1 MELKTQV
8 ITSSLG
14 GQYNSFTKEWNLEYI
29 TAIGMTSLY
38 EGYIIKIY
46 DEQNR
51 ILWDAQAHDMSL
63 CKLIMEDISG
73 RMRIKYPQLD
83 GEFISSEHKLL
94 KGDKVIGYIS
104 ISYFRFLNSLNTI
117 LITIGVVAI
126 ALSIIV
132 GYFLAKR
139 ISSPILN
146 TVEAAKQISDG
157 NYEVR
162 LKEHTNTKEL
172 DMLTDSI
179 NHLAGSLF
187 DLERLR
193 KQLTADVAHELRTPI
208 SILQSHIEAILEGVW
223 EPTSDRLQS
232 CYDETVRIGK
242 LVGDLENL
250 AKIENDNLK
259 LEKIQVKLKDLMSK
273 TIISFEEN
281 LRDKNLTARMTGPDI
296 TVSADPGRMTQV
308 LFNLLSNA
316 IKYSDPDADILL
328 ETQENEGFA
337 GFIIRDQGIGIPED
351 ELPYIFERFYRA
363 DKSRNRL
370 TGGSGIGL
378 TIVKSI
384 VEAHGGYVR
393 VESRLQEGSCFTVMF
408 PKK

>member
-1 MELKTQV
+1 
-8 ITSSLG
+8 
-14 GQYNSFTKEWNLEYI
+14 
-29 TAIGMTSLY
+29 
-38 EGYIIKIY
+38 
-46 DEQNR
+46 
-51 ILWDAQAHDMSL
+51 
-63 CKLIMEDISG
+63 MEDISG

-94 KGDKVIGYIS
+94 KGDKVIGYVS
-104 ISYFRFLNSLNTI
+104 ISYFGPFFLNENDFRFLNSLNTI